1 MASLNIKNEEVHRKA
16 HELAKLT
23 GESVTTAVGLAI
35 DQRLEREQKNS
46 KKQGRLEW
54 LLQLSKETSA
64 LMNDGRTSKE
74 LIDELYDPETGLP
87 V

>member
-1 MASLNIKNEEVHRKA
+1 MSLNIKNEEIHRKA
-16 HELAKLT
+16 RELAHLT

-35 DQRLEREQKNS
+35 DQRLEREQKNN
-46 KKQGRLEW
+46 KRQGRLEW

-74 LIDELYDPETGLP
+74 LMDELYDPETGLP
-87 V
+87 I